1 MRLIYNKLGQ
11 KLALSPAGAWMR
23 EDFGPQ
29 SSQLQTG
36 RVQVSLWSLYRGVVR
51 RLADDSET

>member
-29 SSQLQTG
+29 SQLQTG

>member
-29 SSQLQTG
+29 SQLQTG
-36 RVQVSLWSLYRGVVR
+36 RVQVSQWSLYRGVVR